1 MKIKMVLHGIAMDPM
16 SNSPVMLLKE
26 AEGERI
32 LPIWIGVLEA
42 TSIAAKLENIQF
54 PRPLTHDLIK
64 NIFENLGITI
74 PKVEIVDLKD
84 NTYYA
89 LITVV
94 TGDKVLE
101 IDSRPSDA
109 IALALR
115 LNAEIFVDEEVF
127 KKSQIYSET
136 PGGEKQGEMVITTKE
151 EKEKLKDFLE
161 KLDPKLFKYKM

>member
-1 MKIKMVLHGIAMDPM
+1 MKIRMVLHGIAMDPM

-26 AEGERI
+26 VEGDRI

-54 PRPLTHDLIK
+54 PRPLTHDLMK
-64 NIFENLGITI
+64 NIFESLGITI
-74 PKVEIVDLKD
+74 PKVEIVDLRD

-89 LITVV
+89 VITVA
-94 TGDKVLE
+94 TGDKTLE

-115 LNAEIFVDEEVF
+115 LNAEIFVEEEVL
-127 KKSQIYSET
+127 KKSQLYSDT
-136 PGGEKQGEMVITTKE
+136 PVAEKQGEMVVTTEE
-151 EKEKLKDFLE
+151 EKEKLKEMLE
-161 KLDPKLFKYKM
+161 TLDPKLFKYKM